1 MFWSELVD
9 LLRAM
14 ILSVA
19 QVCNGSV
26 GVAVILVSFAIRL
39 ALLPLTLRLARRA
52 RAHQRRLRELRPE
65 LERMQRRYASD
76 PVAVLR
82 ETQAFYR
89 RRNVKQI
96 DPAGFLGALAQAPVF
111 MSLYAALRR
120 GLGHIRFLWIPDTSV
135 SNILLTLVVA
145 TMTGLAFL
153 INPVAH
159 DSARNAQLIS
169 VILMAG
175 MTVWFL
181 SSTSAL
187 FALSTGA
194 GSLVGVLQAVI
205 LRRDDS
211 SSRRRPSKP

>member
-1 MFWSELVD
+1 MVWSETID
-9 LLRAM
+9 LLRAT
-14 ILSVA
+14 ILGLA

-52 RAHQRRLRELRPE
+52 REHQGRLRELRPE
-65 LERMQRRYASD
+65 LERMQRRYAND
-76 PVAVLR
+76 PVAMLR

-89 RRNVKQI
+89 RRNVRQV
-96 DPAGFLGALAQAPVF
+96 DPAGFLGAVAQAPVF

-120 GLGHIRFLWIPDTSV
+120 GLGQIRFLWIADTSIPNAV
-135 SNILLTLVVA
+135 LTVVVA
-145 TMTGLAFL
+145 TLMGFVLLT
-153 INPVAH
+153 NPSQ
-159 DSARNAQLIS
+159 DTARNVRLIS
-169 VILMAG
+169 AVLVAG
-175 MTVWFL
+175 MTVWLL

-194 GSLVGVLQAVI
+194 GSIVGIVQGLI

-211 SSRRRPSKP
+211 STKRQPSNR

>member
-52 RAHQRRLRELRPE
+52 RDHQRRLRELKPA
-65 LERMQRRYASD
+65 LERMQRRYAND
-76 PVAVLR
+76 PAAMWR

-89 RRNVKQI
+89 RRNVKQL
-96 DPAGFLGALAQAPVF
+96 DPAGFFGALAQAPVF

-120 GLGHIRFLWIPDTSV
+120 GLGHIRFLWIADTSI
-135 SNILLTLVVA
+135 SNAVLTLVVA
-145 TMTGLAFL
+145 TVTGLVLL
-153 INPVAH
+153 INPAPE
-159 DSARNAQLIS
+159 SARTVQLIT
-169 VILMAG
+169 VVLMAG
-175 MTVWFL
+175 LTVWFL
-181 SSTSAL
+181 SSTAAL

-194 GSLVGVLQAVI
+194 GSLVGILQAVM
-205 LRRDDS
+205 LRRDDL
-211 SSRRRPSKP
+211 SRKRQLSKP